1 VLDVDSYVHANTI
14 NMMIVIA
21 IGTALPGIASSV
33 SVQVVPLHWPSASRA
48 TRAMTKVEAAAI
60 S

>member
-1 VLDVDSYVHANTI
+1 MLDVDSYVHANTI

-33 SVQVVPLHWPSASRA
+33 SVQVVHCTGRA
-48 TRAMTKVEAAAI
+48 RAGPFEQ
-60 S
+60 